1 MNVRTWLAV
10 SVYMVIVQAFVALK
24 DGVGPHTG
32 ERRLKYG
39 HFFAGTLYSSIPYT
53 YIRLLFTF
61 VLYKCCKHWLMAD
74 VL

>member
-39 HFFAGTLYSSIPYT
+39 HFFAGTLYGVAPAT
-53 YIRLLFTF
+53 P
-61 VLYKCCKHWLMAD
+61 
-74 VL
+74 

>member
-32 ERRLKYG
+32 EHRLKYG
-39 HFFAGTLYSSIPYT
+39 HINAVCNP
-53 YIRLLFTF
+53 LLDSTPCRNALA
-61 VLYKCCKHWLMAD
+61 VLD
-74 VL
+74 TP